1 MNNINI
7 VATVC
12 NGLEWSLVFSVYT
25 SFLRQNGVRTFQKW
39 RQSFGQRRESFLHK
53 VKIVL
58 ETREVNKKLMKN
70 SQIS

>member
-39 RQSFGQRRESFLHK
+39 RQIFGQRRESFLHK